1 MSRKTK
7 RGQMINNLLWILNLS
22 GLLLIVF
29 AVFRFMSDLETGV
42 SLLFLGIVLFCAGEI
57 GRRIWRK

>member
-1 MSRKTK
+1 
-7 RGQMINNLLWILNLS
+7 MINNLLWILNLA

-42 SLLFLGIVLFCAGEI
+42 SLLFLGIVLFSAGEI
-57 GRRIWRK
+57 GRRIWQK

>member
-1 MSRKTK
+1 MSRIIN
-7 RGQMINNLLWILNLS
+7 RGQMIDNLLWILNL
-22 GLLLIVF
+22 GDLLLIVF
-29 AVFRFMSDLETGV
+29 AVFRFMADLETGV

>member
-1 MSRKTK
+1 MK
-7 RGQMINNLLWILNLS
+7 NLLWILNLS

-29 AVFRFMSDLETGV
+29 AVFRFMGDWEVGV
-42 SLLFLGIVLFCAGEI
+42 LLLFLGIALFCAGEI

>member
-1 MSRKTK
+1 MSRETK
-7 RGQMINNLLWILNLS
+7 RRQLIRNLLWILNLG
-22 GLLLIVF
+22 GLLLIMF

-42 SLLFLGIVLFCAGEI
+42 SLLFLGIALFCAGEI